1 MIQTRRQILR
11 NYDDEL
17 KDLRRQIFF
26 IARKGGSAHL
36 ASCYSCLEI
45 LYTLYVRGVMRCGPA
60 KSERDRLIL
69 SKGHAGLALYTVMHR
84 AGLMSYEKLASY
96 LQPGGTLGGEPSPRD
111 FPLIEAATGSLGH
124 GLSVGAGMAMAQK
137 MDGLDAHTFV
147 IVGDGELQEGSIW
160 EAVMSASALRLDN
173 LTAIIDC
180 NGLQKMNTTAETMG
194 GDPIWADK
202 FAAFGWDVLEADGHD
217 VNALERA
224 LKQENLSGK
233 PRAIIAHTVKG
244 KGVSLM
250 ENNPNWHFRM
260 PNRKET
266 KIFAA
271 ELGIPQEELN

>member
-1 MIQTRRQILR
+1 
-11 NYDDEL
+11 
-17 KDLRRQIFF
+17 
-26 IARKGGSAHL
+26 
-36 ASCYSCLEI
+36 
-45 LYTLYVRGVMRCGPA
+45 
-60 KSERDRLIL
+60 
-69 SKGHAGLALYTVMHR
+69 
-84 AGLMSYEKLASY
+84 
-96 LQPGGTLGGEPSPRD
+96 
-111 FPLIEAATGSLGH
+111 
-124 GLSVGAGMAMAQK
+124 MAQK

-160 EAVMSASALRLDN
+160 EAVMSASSLRLDN

-194 GDPIWADK
+194 GSPRWPDK

-217 VNALERA
+217 VNALEHA

-266 KIFAA
+266 KIFAE
-271 ELGIPQEELN
+271 ELGITQEELN